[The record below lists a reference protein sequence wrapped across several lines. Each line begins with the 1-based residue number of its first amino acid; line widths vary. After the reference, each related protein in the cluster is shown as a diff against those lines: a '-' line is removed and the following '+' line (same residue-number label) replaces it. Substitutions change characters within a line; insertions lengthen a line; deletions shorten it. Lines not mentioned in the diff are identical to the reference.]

1 MYLLEMGFDL
11 VAFQWLWDLTDVS
24 ATHHHRN
31 GVYTHSTVSLQ
42 FPTGRRQLT
51 IKGQER
57 TVALLRFM
65 NEAQRVVRT
74 AEARDDHT
82 TLSTLDD
89 LKGIKR
95 GTKGTRRPWH
105 SSPLALCVAACLVL
119 MGTAFLLGCHQ
130 LNLYFDDLR
139 SWKVAQGLNTA
150 TSMRA
155 YVRGHPKGR
164 FVAAANSQLG
174 KLYDEAFSRYRLQLS
189 KDHDPEAVEAVRN
202 LLGAAQTSGNYGVN
216 VTFEGTSA
224 VPGDIHT
231 ALNRR
236 HRIEGVLAVGDA
248 FGDRKMEG
256 RERRA
261 FAALQAAFR
270 AVIPGDVLDLR
281 LTQGRGAAQGGPR
294 STGLR
299 PDVEVHPGSTG
310 AIGAITVSYR
320 VIPSDSLYYRD
331 SDEQTPAKSRPF
343 YPGIVFDWDCH
354 VSVGH
359 LEHGRPSE
367 SASTLRV
374 GDEAT
379 SPYAGLDLGQPPG
392 SPGVSDEATDPYA
405 GIDFGQPSGSLGG
418 NARAPDTYVFQLQ
431 SKPADKFRETG
442 AGVYEDMTE
451 SAFVDFRQELV
462 RRLGIAV
469 KLPSNPFDAIDW
481 SAPAERGAAG
491 GPLK

>member
-1 MYLLEMGFDL
+1 LVPLGVTVFATNSALWNRETWYLLSALVAVGLFGLWLYGGRILEWRRTSIHPGRYITTMYLLEMGFDL

-105 SSPLALCVAACLVL
+105 SSPLALCVAAC
-119 MGTAFLLGCHQ
+119 
-130 LNLYFDDLR
+130 
-139 SWKVAQGLNTA
+139 
-150 TSMRA
+150 
-155 YVRGHPKGR
+155 P
-164 FVAAANSQLG
+164 
-174 KLYDEAFSRYRLQLS
+174 
-189 KDHDPEAVEAVRN
+189 
-202 LLGAAQTSGNYGVN
+202 
-216 VTFEGTSA
+216 
-224 VPGDIHT
+224 
-231 ALNRR
+231 
-236 HRIEGVLAVGDA
+236 
-248 FGDRKMEG
+248 
-256 RERRA
+256 
-261 FAALQAAFR
+261 AFR